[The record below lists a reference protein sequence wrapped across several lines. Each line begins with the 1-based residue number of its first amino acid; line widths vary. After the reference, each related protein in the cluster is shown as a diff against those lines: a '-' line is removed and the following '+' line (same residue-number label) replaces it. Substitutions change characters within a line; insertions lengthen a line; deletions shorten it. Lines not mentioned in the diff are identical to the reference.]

1 MLLLSPAVYQAD
13 GRERLL
19 DLQTFCHR
27 RAIEQSFSQQSKTA
41 TENWKL
47 SENLVFGFASRN
59 SASGLIP
66 KFSENHLQVFEN
78 GWFWLWPI
86 KYRIF
91 SKGRITGRNLSV
103 TKFSGASS
111 REPAGSLSEAF
122 SRKLLHCQVSP
133 VVVRLPPVGPAV
145 FYLRD
150 AGAVVS
156 YIASLL
162 MLRLDLVTCMFRGWV
177 FFVHVSCL
185 VLITPFVCV
194 GLICICAVVRFSL
207 RCCFVSVSTSFSF
220 FTARQG
226 FQVSTW
232 VCLKLS

>member
-1 MLLLSPAVYQAD
+1 MGSGGTL
-13 GRERLL
+13 
-19 DLQTFCHR
+19 
-27 RAIEQSFSQQSKTA
+27 FSC
-41 TENWKL
+41 
-47 SENLVFGFASRN
+47 
-59 SASGLIP
+59 
-66 KFSENHLQVFEN
+66 
-78 GWFWLWPI
+78 
-86 KYRIF
+86 
-91 SKGRITGRNLSV
+91 SV
-103 TKFSGASS
+103 TKINLWWSSQDPTGTFGFVACFSNQNKHKHNPQCCSTSPCWSLLLLLCSS
-111 REPAGSLSEAF
+111 
-122 SRKLLHCQVSP
+122 
-133 VVVRLPPVGPAV
+133 
-145 FYLRD
+145 LRD

>member
-1 MLLLSPAVYQAD
+1 MGSGGTLFSCPVTKINLSDEVLRILPVRLVSWLASPTKTSTSTKCCPILCCSTSPCWSLLL
-13 GRERLL
+13 LL
-19 DLQTFCHR
+19 C
-27 RAIEQSFSQQSKTA
+27 
-41 TENWKL
+41 
-47 SENLVFGFASRN
+47 
-59 SASGLIP
+59 
-66 KFSENHLQVFEN
+66 
-78 GWFWLWPI
+78 
-86 KYRIF
+86 
-91 SKGRITGRNLSV
+91 
-103 TKFSGASS
+103 SS
-111 REPAGSLSEAF
+111 
-122 SRKLLHCQVSP
+122 
-133 VVVRLPPVGPAV
+133 
-145 FYLRD
+145 LRD